1 MPPRT
6 PSAIDPPSTPT
17 VVADL
22 ALERACHTRG
32 LVRIAGVDEVGRGPL
47 AGPVTAAAVVLDP
60 ERIPDG
66 LADSKTLSAAR
77 RATLEAEIFAHAEV
91 SVAHATVDE
100 IDRLNILRA
109 AHLAMC
115 RALDGLSRSACHALI
130 DGNMIPRDIRCTASA
145 VVGGDARSL
154 SIAAASIVAKCARDR
169 IMVALAQ
176 HYPGYGWETNMGY
189 PSKAHRS
196 ALSVLGASPHHR
208 RSFAPV
214 HNILC
219 RGNSVSA

>member
-1 MPPRT
+1 MPAAPT
-6 PSAIDPPSTPT
+6 DTASAPIPA
-17 VVADL
+17 ADF
-22 ALERACHTRG
+22 ALETAYRARG
-32 LVRIAGVDEVGRGPL
+32 MVRIAGVDEVGRGPL
-47 AGPVTAAAVVLDP
+47 AGPVTAAAVILDP
-60 ERIPDG
+60 ACVPAG
-66 LADSKTLSAAR
+66 LADSKTLTAAR
-77 RATLEAEIFAHAEV
+77 RDELEAEIFAVAEV

-115 RALDGLSRSACHALI
+115 RALDGLSAAACHALI
-130 DGNMIPRDIRCTASA
+130 DGNLIPREIRCPASA

-176 HYPGYGWETNMGY
+176 HHPGYGWETNMGY
-189 PSKAHRS
+189 PSKAHRT
-196 ALSVLGASPHHR
+196 ALSVLGPSPHHR

-219 RGNSVSA
+219 RENSVSA